1 MDNPKLPPP
10 VLKGNDHIKEYVG
23 AAVAYF
29 LRRQDWSPDAMAL
42 PLVRPSFLGVRL
54 GLLPMWLQWD
64 EWLKCW
70 LATRGVQCYG
80 CW

>member
-1 MDNPKLPPP
+1 VEEDMQGQGEGVEAPADNPKLPPP

-42 PLVRPSFLGVRL
+42 PLSTSFLSWSAPRPAPHVAAMG
-54 GLLPMWLQWD
+54 
-64 EWLKCW
+64 
-70 LATRGVQCYG
+70 
-80 CW
+80 